1 LDFGDRLA
9 ATVRSVGSTTCV
21 GLDPHL
27 DRLPGGHPTSRS
39 EAAASARAFCL
50 GVIDAVAG
58 VVAAVKPQMAFFEA
72 LGSDGVAAL
81 EEVCAYAK
89 RSGLIVV
96 LDGKRG
102 DIGSTAEA
110 YAHAMLDD
118 DGPLAADAATLSPY
132 LGAESLSPFGLR
144 CHRGKGLFV
153 LVRTSN
159 PGSGAWQ
166 APEPRGMAH
175 DVASWIARQNGGCS
189 EWGPVGAVVGATL
202 GPEVSAWREAMPK
215 AWFLVPGFGA
225 QGADEEDVRR
235 HQGADGMGALIV
247 SARGVLFPPEGRDG
261 DDWPEQV
268 AMRARRFARTFALR
282 AT

>member
-1 LDFGDRLA
+1 M
-9 ATVRSVGSTTCV
+9 

-27 DRLPGGHPTSRS
+27 DRLPGGRATSRS
-39 EAAASARAFCL
+39 EAAAAARAFCL
-50 GVIDAVAG
+50 GVIDAVSD

-81 EEVCAYAK
+81 EEVCAYA
-89 RSGLIVV
+89 RQAGLIVV

-132 LGAESLSPFGLR
+132 LGAESLAPFALR

-166 APEPRGMAH
+166 APAPRGMAH
-175 DVASWIARQNGGCS
+175 DVASWIAQQNAGCS
-189 EWGPVGAVVGATL
+189 AWGPVGAVVGATL
-202 GPEVSAWREAMPK
+202 GPEVADWRAAMPK

-225 QGADEEDVRR
+225 QGADEEDVQR
-235 HQGADGMGALIV
+235 HQGPDGMGALIV
-247 SARGVLFPPEGRDG
+247 SARGVLFPSTGRDG

-268 AMRARRFARTFALR
+268 AIRARRFARTFALAPR
-282 AT
+282 